1 MATLALEIVAR
12 NQAQAALNQLKG
24 GIADVGRQA
33 QSVSDKMR
41 NMGSSLQGIGSKMTA
56 GLTLP
61 ILGGAA
67 AALKLAGDFEQTQI
81 ALTTMLGDA
90 GKAEALFNEMRE
102 FSASTPFEFPQIAE
116 AGKMLLA
123 FGIDSEKV
131 IPKLKSLGD
140 IASGVGIPVSD
151 LTLIYGQ
158 ASVAGRVMTGDL
170 NQLVGRGVPILSAL
184 AKVMGVNEAQVRKL
198 AEEGKVSF
206 ADFDKAITGLTENG
220 GQFAGMMDAQSQS
233 LLGLFSTFKDNITL
247 TLADV
252 GKVLIETF
260 DLKGKLTGLNEF
272 LGGISEKIASFAKNN
287 PGMFKFMAIVAAL
300 AAAAGPLAVG
310 LGWVMTQL
318 AALGPIVSAL
328 APVFAA
334 LTGPIGL
341 VALAI
346 GALVYFDIGGLGT
359 RLKALASAFGS
370 LWNYLVLVVQDGDYL
385 NDFLA
390 DLPTWMQPAVEAV
403 GHFIAGLQSIPEYLQ
418 LVLEDGDYLNDF
430 LADMPTWM
438 QPAVEWMG
446 RFALGAQSLINY
458 FSLVAEDGD
467 YLNDFLADLPTWM
480 QPAVE
485 SIGHF
490 IAGLQSLPEYLQLVV
505 EDGDYL
511 NDFLAD
517 MPTWMQ
523 PAVEWLGK
531 LTAGAVELASG
542 SDFANL
548 KTTVTESFGDIWQS
562 VKDFFSGDISFSGM
576 ASAVEEGFGKIK
588 DAIGEFFGG
597 SDFGAFLETIEWSEF
612 IEKLTWE
619 NIITGITDWATY
631 IASLEWVS
639 FVPNL
644 AWADILPVP
653 VWNAYV
659 NSLSWLD
666 FISKMTWTDYVT
678 VLSSW
683 SEFLDPLVWADILPV
698 PVWNAYVEV
707 MKWIDFISIMSWSDY
722 VTVLSAWSDYIT
734 SLPWG
739 DYITFLSDWGTYIK
753 ELVWSAILP
762 TLTSW
767 GTYIANIDW
776 TAFVVQLL
784 DWATWVPALA
794 WNGFIALVDWATYI
808 FTLDWNTSV
817 PTVDWAS
824 YITTLASWGTYI
836 KNLPWKEFVTAT
848 LDWAAYVGTLTWTA
862 FVSKLNWPSE
872 ATTFA
877 WSGWI
882 SKLSWPDV
890 SFKWSDWVPKVRWP
904 DLSFS
909 WADFVPKV
917 EIPEFPGWG
926 SLWNYLTGSE
936 DTGAAQNAIG
946 TMNWRGGPTVV
957 GETGPEIIIP
967 PRGSRILSNRESM
980 AFAGDAAS
988 VTVNV
993 TATITDTLD
1002 INQLAYQIADII
1014 TRRQGRR

>member
-41 NMGSSLQGIGSKMTA
+41 SMGSSLQGIGSKMTA

-252 GKVLIETF
+252 GKVLMDTF
-260 DLKGKLTGLNEF
+260 DLKGALTGLNEF
-272 LGGISEKIASFAKNN
+272 LGGISEKIRNFAQNN
-287 PGMFKFMAIVAAL
+287 PGMFKFVAIIAAL
-300 AAAAGPLAVG
+300 TAAAGPLAVG

-403 GHFIAGLQSIPEYLQ
+403 GHFIAGLQS
-418 LVLEDGDYLNDF
+418 
-430 LADMPTWM
+430 
-438 QPAVEWMG
+438 
-446 RFALGAQSLINY
+446 
-458 FSLVAEDGD
+458 
-467 YLNDFLADLPTWM
+467 
-480 QPAVE
+480 
-485 SIGHF
+485 
-490 IAGLQSLPEYLQLVV
+490 LPEYLQLVV

-523 PAVEWLGK
+523 PAVEWVGRLI
-531 LTAGAVELASG
+531 AGISNFVSG
-542 SDFANL
+542 GDMATFKS
-548 KTTVTESFGDIWQS
+548 TVTTTFADVSKAVLDY
-562 VKDFFSGDISFSGM
+562 FSGDLSLGGLSQVVTDGM
-576 ASAVEEGFGKIK
+576 AK
-588 DAIGEFFGG
+588 IGEAVSALFGG
-597 SDFGAFLETIEWSEF
+597 QDFAAFLGTIQWSEIVAKWDNWTTVILPLAWSEF
-612 IEKLTWE
+612 VATMSS
-619 NIITGITDWATY
+619 WATY
-631 IASLEWVS
+631 ITSLDWTKIITTAIDWATWIPALSWTSMITALDWSFYLTAITWSAFVS
-639 FVPNL
+639 LLDWTSAVGSSVTWSTFIP
-644 AWADILPVP
+644 
-653 VWNAYV
+653 
-659 NSLSWLD
+659 SLSWASVVAA
-666 FISKMTWTDYVT
+666 INWT
-678 VLSSW
+678 
-683 SEFLDPLVWADILPV
+683 
-698 PVWNAYVEV
+698 
-707 MKWIDFISIMSWSDY
+707 
-722 VTVLSAWSDYIT
+722 
-734 SLPWG
+734 
-739 DYITFLSDWGTYIK
+739 
-753 ELVWSAILP
+753 
-762 TLTSW
+762 
-767 GTYIANIDW
+767 TYIAAFAWESFITKLEWTGAITKLETWGTFISNIDW
-776 TAFVVQLL
+776 TAFVVSLL
-784 DWATWVPALA
+784 DWATWIPALS
-794 WNGFIALVDWATYI
+794 WNSFMTAINWATYI
-808 FTLDWNTSV
+808 FTLDWGATV
-817 PTVDWAS
+817 GAVDWNS
-824 YITTLASWGTYI
+824 YITTLSSWGTYI
-836 KNLPWKEFVTAT
+836 KNLPWGSYVTALT
-848 LDWAAYVGTLTWTA
+848 DWTTYVAAITWSS

-877 WSGWI
+877 WSSWL

-890 SFKWSDWVPKVRWP
+890 SFKWSDWVPKVTWP

-909 WADFVPKV
+909 WSDFVPQV

-980 AFAGDAAS
+980 AFAGDGGGI
-988 VTVNV
+988 TVNV
-993 TATITDTLD
+993 TATIADALD

-1014 TRRQGRR
+1014 SKRQGRR